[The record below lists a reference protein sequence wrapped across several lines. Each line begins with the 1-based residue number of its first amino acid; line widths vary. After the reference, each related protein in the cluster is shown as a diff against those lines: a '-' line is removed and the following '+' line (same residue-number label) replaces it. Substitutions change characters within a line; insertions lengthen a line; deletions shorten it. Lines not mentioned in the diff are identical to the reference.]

1 MQSHD
6 SILTIMYILSQIIYS
21 KAGNSQLIFR
31 GFTQE
36 KIGKLFFSSHN
47 FRLPLRA
54 AIELPEYLV

>member
-1 MQSHD
+1 
-6 SILTIMYILSQIIYS
+6 MYILSQIIYS